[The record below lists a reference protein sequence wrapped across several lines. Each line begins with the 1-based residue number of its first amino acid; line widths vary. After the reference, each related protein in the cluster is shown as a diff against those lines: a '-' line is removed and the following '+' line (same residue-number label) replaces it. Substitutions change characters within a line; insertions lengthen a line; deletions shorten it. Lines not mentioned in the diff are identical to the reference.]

1 MNCPKC
7 GAEMPEH
14 ANFCT
19 KCGEKLGK
27 ALAEQK
33 PVEQTE
39 QQPTVNSQ
47 PPAMAEQ
54 QHPKQSAFDVKK
66 VNGFLAERFMPT
78 FVIMGVI
85 AWVLKELSALFIFS
99 TYWLGIVLGVF
110 SILFAFVFC
119 MLGIYRYWMLKPQDG
134 KHTNADIICFAIGII
149 AFIFVL
155 ITSIVVMV
163 TGGSLQDIL
172 AGIA

>member
-27 ALAEQK
+27 APAEQK
-33 PVEQTE
+33 SIEKIE
-39 QQPTVNSQ
+39 QPTVNSQ
-47 PPAMAEQ
+47 PPATAEQ
-54 QHPKQSAFDVKK
+54 QPKKSSFDVKK

-78 FVIMGVI
+78 YVIVGVI
-85 AWVLKELSALFIFS
+85 TLVLMEFSALFVFS
-99 TYWLGIVLGVF
+99 TYWLGIVFGVF
-110 SILFAFVFC
+110 AILFAFAFC
-119 MLGIYRYWMLKPQDG
+119 SLGIYRYLMLKPQDG
-134 KHTNADIICFAIGII
+134 KHTNADIICFALGII

-155 ITSIVVMV
+155 ITSIIVMV
-163 TGGSLQDIL
+163 AGGSFQDVL
-172 AGIA
+172 AGMLA